1 MLAAMRP
8 LSFLSVALI
17 SAFAW
22 APVHA
27 DQLPIFDVHMH
38 YSRAAWDV
46 VTPDQVIA
54 KMNKA
59 GVSKALVSSTPDDGT
74 LKLHAAAPQ
83 RIVAG
88 YRPYESSGD
97 LGGWF
102 VKGGVLAYSAKR
114 LAEKNIH
121 RVFGEIH
128 ILRPDDVKTP
138 AMEGFLALAASRNLY
153 FHTHS
158 DAAVGRALFDKRPD
172 LKIIWAHAGFS
183 DPAPVVGQ
191 MLDQYANLWAEL
203 SYRARDI
210 MPGDALDPDWEKV
223 LIRHADRF
231 VIGTDTWEI
240 NRLHGYELLIAEH
253 RAWLGKLPREAAE
266 KIAHKNAERLLAA
279 KP

>member
-1 MLAAMRP
+1 MLAAMRLL
-8 LSFLSVALI
+8 LSLLIALLSG
-17 SAFAW
+17 FAW

-27 DQLPIFDVHMH
+27 EQLPIFDVHMH

-46 VTPDQVIA
+46 VSPEQVIA
-54 KMNKA
+54 KMDKA

-74 LKLHAAAPQ
+74 LKVHAAAPH

-102 VKGGVLAYSAKR
+102 TKGGVLAHSSKR
-114 LAEKNIH
+114 LTEKNIH

-128 ILRPDDVKTP
+128 ILRPEDAKTP
-138 AMEGFLALAASRNLY
+138 AMEGFLALAASRSLY

-158 DAAVGRALFDKRPD
+158 DAAVVRALFETRPD
-172 LKIIWAHAGFS
+172 LKIIWAHAGFN

-191 MLDQYANLWAEL
+191 MLDRHANLWAEL

-210 MPGDALDPDWEKV
+210 KPGETLDPEWEKV

-240 NRLHGYELLIAEH
+240 SRWHDYELLIAEH
-253 RAWLGKLPREAAE
+253 RSWLGKLPHDAAE
-266 KIAHKNAERLLAA
+266 KIAYKNAERLLAT